1 MRTTNKSMPDSNT
14 QIQKLHFLKLGG
26 SLITDKNHA
35 HTHRPETLNR
45 LAEEIAAARAEDA
58 GLRLI
63 LGHGSGSFGHVV
75 GKKFGTR
82 QGVRNQSEWQGF
94 AEVWWEAISLNR
106 LVMDALHRAGLP
118 AISFPPIASVIA
130 HDAQVITWDLT
141 PLSHA
146 LRAGLLPVV
155 FGDVVFDLERGGTIL
170 STEDLFA
177 YLVRHLPQ
185 AAGLAAGR
193 VLLAGIEAGVWD
205 DFPSCNRL
213 IGQITPESY
222 AGLSVSLSG
231 AQAADVTGGMASK
244 VQHGLT
250 LIQEIPGLE
259 VWIFSGESPGTVGQ
273 ALLGQ
278 QVGTVIHTGK
288 HNPG

>member
-1 MRTTNKSMPDSNT
+1 
-14 QIQKLHFLKLGG
+14 
-26 SLITDKNHA
+26 
-35 HTHRPETLNR
+35 
-45 LAEEIAAARAEDA
+45 
-58 GLRLI
+58 
-63 LGHGSGSFGHVV
+63 VV
-75 GKKFGTR
+75 GKKHGTR

-94 AEVWWEAISLNR
+94 AEVWWEAIALNR
-106 LVMDALHRAGLP
+106 LVMDALHGAGLP

-130 HDAQVITWDLT
+130 HDAQVTNWDLT

-155 FGDVVFDLERGGTIL
+155 FGDVIFDLERGGTIL

-177 YLVRHLPQ
+177 YLIRHLPQ
-185 AAGLAAGR
+185 AAGLVAGR
-193 VLLAGIEAGVWD
+193 VLLAGIEAGVWE
-205 DFPSCNRL
+205 DFPSCNHL

-231 AQAADVTGGMASK
+231 ARAADVTGGMASK

-250 LIQEIPGLE
+250 LVQEIPELE
-259 VWIFSGESPGTVGQ
+259 VWIFSGESPGAVGQ

-278 QVGTVIHTGK
+278 RVGTVIHTGK
-288 HNPG
+288 HNPD